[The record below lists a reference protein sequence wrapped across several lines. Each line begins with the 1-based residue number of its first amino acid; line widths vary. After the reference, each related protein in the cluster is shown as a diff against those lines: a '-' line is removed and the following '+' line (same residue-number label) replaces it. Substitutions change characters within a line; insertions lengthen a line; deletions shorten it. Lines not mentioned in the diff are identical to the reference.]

1 MVANRGKPG
10 TVEEITDNT
19 PMFQYGGVVPDGE
32 TDAVE
37 AKGIQAGKKHAG
49 KALTGAYVEFQLTD
63 MMLN

>member
-1 MVANRGKPG
+1 
-10 TVEEITDNT
+10 
-19 PMFQYGGVVPDGE
+19 MFQYGGVVPDGE

-37 AKGIQAGKKHAG
+37 AKGIQAGKKRAG